1 MSQAERIK
9 TYLDVKKLKTQDTS
23 QEEQQ
28 YSDMDESKPTF
39 FSSQVGYFVTSFTN
53 ILDTTVCINI
63 LPNL

>member
-28 YSDMDESKPTF
+28 YSDMDESKSSF
-39 FSSQVGYFVTSFTN
+39 FFFQFW
-53 ILDTTVCINI
+53 LVCYKFH
-63 LPNL
+63 